1 MRTKLFTYFFLLCIL
16 SIVVGYFYS
25 LNRLTRIKSTT
36 PKYLYENFYGV
47 PNHVL
52 FISSLKYKETYID
65 YYRSVSKEDSNK
77 YILFPI
83 QTFPVN
89 DPVYIIGYTTDSQ
102 LVKVLSLFDR
112 GKYFGGSY
120 NEGYV
125 LPEFLHNE
133 KTASE

>member
-1 MRTKLFTYFFLLCIL
+1 
-16 SIVVGYFYS
+16 VVGYFYS
-25 LNRLTRIKSTT
+25 LKRLKRIKATA

-47 PNHVL
+47 PNQVL
-52 FISSLKYKETYID
+52 FISSLKYKQTYID
-65 YYRSVSKEDSNK
+65 YYRSVSKGDSNK

-89 DPVYIIGYTTDSQ
+89 DPVYIISYTKDSQ

-125 LPEFLHNE
+125 LPEFLHNV